1 LFGVIVAG
9 RGADEAI
16 HGHASTRRLT
26 PRACPP
32 RELAHAWHACWS
44 SLAATDPNLPVNKR
58 GRAMVTDPKSEL
70 RSPFANPW
78 IQLIL
83 GIICMAA
90 VANLQ
95 YGWTLFVNPIDAKFH
110 WGRVAIQVAFTTFV
124 LIETWLVPVEGY
136 LVDRFGPR
144 WVVIGGGILVAIA
157 WVLNSSADSL
167 AMLYFAAAV
176 GGVGTGCVY
185 GTCVG
190 NALKWFP
197 GRRGLAAGFTAAGF
211 GAGAALTVIPISHM
225 ITSQGYQHAFFF
237 FGLLQ
242 GAIVVVIGL
251 GLLVPPAS
259 ILAAKVKPSTT
270 AYGYTPR
277 EVLRSPVF
285 YVLYAM
291 FVLIAAGGLTMTAAV
306 KPMSADLKIDKIPV
320 DLLGFTLAAGVF
332 AVSLSRIFDGVGRPF
347 FGWLSDR
354 IGREH
359 TMALAFLIGAGA
371 LFTLSQLGGT
381 NPLMFVLVTALYFG
395 VYGEI
400 FSLFPATQGDTFGSK
415 YAAANAG
422 MLYTAKGTGALL
434 VAPMAA
440 LAKNHGYGTMFAIF
454 VTFNIV
460 AALLALFV
468 LKPMRARHFA
478 AGPPAAGVQTRAAA
492 V

>member
-1 LFGVIVAG
+1 MITDSKPQAHSLF
-9 RGADEAI
+9 E
-16 HGHASTRRLT
+16 
-26 PRACPP
+26 
-32 RELAHAWHACWS
+32 
-44 SLAATDPNLPVNKR
+44 
-58 GRAMVTDPKSEL
+58 
-70 RSPFANPW
+70 NPW
-78 IQLIL
+78 TQLIL
-83 GIICMAA
+83 GIICMAS

-110 WGRVAIQVAFTTFV
+110 WGRAAIQVAFTTFV

-144 WVVIGGGILVAIA
+144 PVVLGGGVLVAIA
-157 WVLNSSADSL
+157 WVMNSIADSL
-167 AMLYFAAAV
+167 PVLYIAAAI
-176 GGVGTGCVY
+176 GGIGTGCVY

-197 GRRGLAAGFTAAGF
+197 GRRGLAAGLTAAGF

-225 ITSQGYQHAFFF
+225 ITSDGYQHAFMF

-242 GAIVVVIGL
+242 GAIVVIMGMA
-251 GLLVPPAS
+251 LLAPPPA

-277 EVLRSPVF
+277 QVLRSPVF
-285 YVLYAM
+285 YVLYVM

-306 KPMSADLKIDKIPV
+306 KPMAVDLKLDKIPV
-320 DLLGFTLAAGVF
+320 DLFGISLAAGIF

-359 TMALAFLIGAGA
+359 TMALAFLIGAAA
-371 LFTLSQLGGT
+371 LFTLNQLGGS
-381 NPLMFVLVTALYFG
+381 NPVGFVLVTALYFG

-400 FSLFPATQGDTFGSK
+400 FSLFPATQGDTYGSK
-415 YAAANAG
+415 FAAANAG

-434 VAPMAA
+434 VPIMTA
-440 LAKNHGYGTMFAIF
+440 LSKEHGYGSMFALF

-478 AGPPAAGVQTRAAA
+478 AGPPSDAPARAAA
-492 V
+492 A

>member
-1 LFGVIVAG
+1 MNTI
-9 RGADEAI
+9 
-16 HGHASTRRLT
+16 
-26 PRACPP
+26 
-32 RELAHAWHACWS
+32 S
-44 SLAATDPNLPVNKR
+44 SSATD
-58 GRAMVTDPKSEL
+58 
-70 RSPFANPW
+70 SPTAPSALANPW
-78 IQLIL
+78 LQLII
-83 GIICMAA
+83 GIICMAC

-110 WGRVAIQVAFTTFV
+110 WGRAAIQVAFTTFV

-144 WVVIGGGILVAIA
+144 WVVIGGGILVGIA
-157 WVLNSSADSL
+157 WVINSVADSL
-167 AMLYFAAAV
+167 PILYLAAAI
-176 GGVGTGCVY
+176 GGIGTGCVY

-197 GRRGLAAGFTAAGF
+197 GRRGIAAGLTAAGF

-225 ITSQGYQHAFFF
+225 IATDGYQHAFLV

-242 GAIVVVIGL
+242 GAIVFVMGW
-251 GLLVPPAS
+251 LLLIPPPS
-259 ILAAKVKPSTT
+259 ILNAAVKRNTTARGYKPS
-270 AYGYTPR
+270 

-285 YVLYAM
+285 YVLYLM
-291 FVLIAAGGLTMTAAV
+291 FVLIAAGGLSMTASL
-306 KPMSADLKIDKIPV
+306 KPLAADLKIDKIPV
-320 DLLGFTLAAGVF
+320 DLFGVVLTAGVF

-359 TMALAFLIGAGA
+359 TMAIAFLIGAGA
-371 LFTLSQLGGT
+371 LFTLNQIGGS
-381 NPLMFVLVTALYFG
+381 NPAAFVLVTAVYFG

-434 VAPMAA
+434 VPIAVSIANA
-440 LAKNHGYGTMFAIF
+440 HGHGVVFSIF
-454 VTFNIV
+454 VTFNVV

-468 LKPMRARHFA
+468 LKPMRAKHFA
-478 AGPPAAGVQTRAAA
+478 KANEPYPAAAASA
-492 V
+492 AQPGSRTT